1 MKLSNLNNLIK
12 KLTPRN
18 ISTVL
23 LVALISTA
31 SLTGIFEGL
40 EYKGLDTLIRLR
52 GEKKI
57 DSNVE
62 IIFIGNESL
71 KTLGRL
77 GDWNRK
83 IYAGIVKILGH
94 YGAKAVGFDILFS
107 EGAEGERFDGDAIFK
122 TQTQLSGNVHHSLAF
137 TFIPSKDER
146 DEQEEKRINALI
158 EKFALSDDS
167 RQFEN
172 IPEAKGV
179 IPPFNDFAEASKG
192 IGFINAW
199 PDQDGKF
206 RRVPLLIRFN
216 GKVYPSL
223 ALQIVIDYLDVEPD
237 NIKIIPDRFIIL
249 ETKRSLSSDRLI
261 TIPIDKEGKML
272 INYAGGIKSFAATSF
287 LQVLQSA
294 LAVEKGEKP
303 VIDLAKFKDKIVM
316 VGLTAEG
323 TVDLKTSPFSSEH
336 PMVCIHAN
344 IIHNMIDGDFINRL
358 NPGFRLAILFVLI
371 LLSTAGS
378 LLRNPVLKVLF
389 LGAVVLAYS
398 LLGYFLF
405 ITFGLWLDTFFPL
418 ILVIFIFGLMMFQDY
433 VEGSRIL
440 NLKFLFEEISDE
452 SGPSKIHG
460 QKIGKFKVISEL
472 GRGGMAIVYK
482 CRTVR
487 KGIVALKVLSPQ
499 LSHDQKFIARF
510 QREAEF
516 IAQLNN
522 PNIIKIY
529 EVGEKDN
536 IFYFTM
542 EYVDG
547 PSLAE
552 LLKTKDLAFQTKIDI
567 MTQVARGLSYVHE
580 KGIIH
585 RDLKPGNILLTKDGI
600 VKISD
605 FGLSFTM
612 EGITRLTLTATALG
626 TPRYMSPE
634 QCSRDTAPDIRMD
647 IYALGIIF
655 YEIMVG
661 YTPFQSESIP
671 ALLRMHVDKKPTPPK
686 LLNPEIPEAIES
698 VIMKAL
704 EKNPINRFQSAQ
716 EIVESLEGHLK
727 SDRGKDAV
735 ET

>member
-1 MKLSNLNNLIK
+1 MKPSNLNNLTK

-23 LVALISTA
+23 LVVLISTA
-31 SLTGIFEGL
+31 SLTGLFEGL

-52 GEKKI
+52 GEKKV

-71 KTLGRL
+71 KALGRL

-83 IYAGIVKILGH
+83 IYAGIVQILGH
-94 YGAKAVGFDILFS
+94 YGASAVGFDILFS
-107 EGAEGERFDGDAIFK
+107 EGAEGENFSGDAIFN

-167 RQFEN
+167 RRFEN

-223 ALQIVIDYLDVEPD
+223 ALQIVIDHLGIEPD
-237 NIKIIPDRFIIL
+237 NVKIIPGRFIIL
-249 ETKRSLSSDRLI
+249 ETKKGLSGNRSI

-303 VIDLAKFKDKIVM
+303 VVDLAKFKDKIVM

-344 IIHNMIDGDFINRL
+344 IIHSMIDGDFINRL
-358 NPGFRLAILFVLI
+358 HPGIRLAILFALIVL
-371 LLSTAGS
+371 SMVSS
-378 LLRNPVLKVLF
+378 LQRNPMLKMLF
-389 LGAVVLAYS
+389 LGAVVLTYS

-440 NLKFLFEEISDE
+440 NLKFLFEEMSDE

-516 IAQLNN
+516 IAQLDN

-529 EVGEKDN
+529 DIGEKDN

-547 PSLAE
+547 QSLAE
-552 LLKTKDLAFQTKIDI
+552 LLKTGDLIFQTKIDI
-567 MTQVARGLSYVHE
+567 MTQIAKGLSYVHE
-580 KGIIH
+580 KEIIH

-612 EGITRLTLTATALG
+612 EGITRLTMTATALG

-634 QCSRDTAPDIRMD
+634 QCSMDTTPDIRMD
-647 IYALGIIF
+647 IYSLGIIF

-671 ALLRMHVDKKPTPPK
+671 ALLRMHVDKKPTPPRFV
-686 LLNPEIPEAIES
+686 NPDIPEAIES
-698 VIMKAL
+698 IIMKAL

-716 EIVESLEGHLK
+716 EIVGALEAYLK
-727 SDRGKDAV
+727 SD
-735 ET
+735 